1 MLEHG
6 KIASRQFTFL
16 ATLYMI
22 GSSILISP
30 SILASEANQDAWI
43 AAALT
48 VACGLLVLP
57 LYVALGSRFPSMTF
71 AEYSEKLLGKWL
83 GKTVSLLFLA
93 GLPFMIATLTLRNI
107 GDFLTTQVIPETPIQ
122 AIHIMIIAVVIMGVR
137 LGLEP
142 LARAAELFFPWI
154 VLLFIILVFCV
165 APQIKFENILPVLE
179 KGLKPVMKG
188 IIPFLS
194 FPFLEPVI
202 FLMLFPY
209 VNRKEKV
216 GKALFQ
222 AVLIGGIM
230 LSIITLLAILV
241 LGADFT
247 ARNMFPSYML
257 AKKINIGRF
266 LTRIEVI
273 VAVIWFITIYFR
285 LSILLYVTALGIAQS
300 LNVKDY
306 RFLTFPLGMILIVL
320 SLLTV
325 PNSSYLIEFNRLI
338 WPVYVPTFG
347 LVLPLLLLGTA
358 IFRNKR
364 AQETADPNDPS

>member
-30 SILASEANQDAWI
+30 SILASEAKRDAWI

-48 VACGLLVLP
+48 VVCGLLVVP
-57 LYVALGSRFPSMTF
+57 LYIALGSRFPSMTF

-154 VLLFIILVFCV
+154 VLLFIILVICV

-179 KGLKPVMKG
+179 KGMKPVLQG
-188 IIPFLS
+188 IIPFFS

-202 FLMLFPY
+202 FLMIFPY
-209 VNRKEKV
+209 VNRKERV
-216 GKALFQ
+216 GKALFK

-230 LSIITLLAILV
+230 LTVITLLAILV
-241 LGADFT
+241 LGPDFT
-247 ARNMFPSYML
+247 TRTMFPSYTL

-266 LTRIEVI
+266 LTRVEVI

-285 LSILLYVTALGIAQS
+285 LSILLYITALGVAQS
-300 LNVKDY
+300 LNLKDY
-306 RFLTFPLGMILIVL
+306 RLFTFPLGMILIVL

-325 PNSSYLIEFNRLI
+325 PNSSYLMEFNRMI

-347 LVLPLLLLGTA
+347 LVLPLLLLSTA
-358 IFRNKR
+358 ILRNKR
-364 AQETADPNDPS
+364 AQAADPNDPS